1 MLEFKNITKTY
12 PLEHG
17 RRKVIFEN
25 ISFVFPEGKN
35 IALLGSNGAGKSTT
49 LRLIAGSDYPDSG
62 KIIRKGKLSWPLGF
76 SGGFHQNLTGEENL
90 RFVCR
95 IYGADL
101 REVKAY
107 VEEFAELGEYL
118 YQPIKT
124 YSSGM
129 RARLAFGLSLAIR
142 FDVYL
147 IDELTAVGDSH
158 FKKKSIDAFKELR
171 KTSNIIMTSHNM
183 GTLREYCDI
192 ALLLKDG
199 RMHIFENLDDG
210 IAAYEEN
217 GDFTGRPA
225 RNKVSVE
232 ASKESSE
239 LIKTLQFHYIKEKSI
254 LFHKAKQP
262 VLVVDT
268 KRNRTG
274 GPSGINGQRYP
285 FNYANKIDIDAFLE
299 SQKGEVA
306 ASGNFDLAR
315 DKSWVCAGIF
325 PEGIQFTV
333 NSIRNWWHD
342 KEVNRYSDAKEVY
355 LIYLNAGRDE
365 LKDGVINKWNAE
377 LQKLADELKVIFHVS
392 LVPPRV
398 KRWDEVRNKIFNFN
412 IQGDQDAP
420 FINKA
425 VVVGLMGNVKSGRQL
440 KVKVRA
446 DDGEYYKYIE
456 ETAEVNLQVEE
467 FYGKW
472 NYRLYPNR

>member
-17 RRKVIFEN
+17 KRKVIFKN

-35 IALLGSNGAGKSTT
+35 IALLGANGAGKSTT
-49 LRLIAGSDYPDSG
+49 LRLIAGSDFPDSG
-62 KIIRKGKLSWPLGF
+62 QIIRKGRLSWPLGF
-76 SGGFHQNLTGEENL
+76 SGGFHQSLTGEENL

-101 REVKAY
+101 NAVKAY
-107 VEEFAELGEYL
+107 VEEFADLGEYL

-142 FDVYL
+142 FDIYL
-147 IDELTAVGDSH
+147 IDELNAVGDAH
-158 FKKKSIDAFKELR
+158 FKKKSVDAFKELK

-199 RMHIFENLDDG
+199 HMHIFENLEDG

-217 GDFTGRPA
+217 GDFTAKPAKTRP
-225 RNKVSVE
+225 SIE
-232 ASKESSE
+232 ASKETSE
-239 LIKTLQFHYIKEKSI
+239 LIKTLQFHYIKEKST
-254 LFHKAKQP
+254 LFHKARQP
-262 VLVVDT
+262 VLLVDT

-274 GPSGINGQRYP
+274 TPAGINGQSYP
-285 FNYANKIDIDAFLE
+285 FNSANEIDIDAFLE
-299 SQKGEVA
+299 SQKGDLA
-306 ASGNFDLAR
+306 AAGSFDLTR
-315 DKSWVCAGIF
+315 DKGWVCGGIF

-333 NSIRNWWHD
+333 NSIRNWWYD
-342 KEVNRYSDAKEVY
+342 TEMNRFPDAKEVY
-355 LIYLNAGRDE
+355 IVYLNAGRDE
-365 LKDGVINKWNAE
+365 IKEMAFNKWNAE
-377 LQKLADELKVIFHVS
+377 LQRLADELKIIFHVS
-392 LVPPRV
+392 LAPLGPR
-398 KRWDEVRNKIFNFN
+398 RWEAVRNKIFNFN
-412 IQGDQDAP
+412 VQYEQESP

-425 VVVGLMGNVKSGRQL
+425 AVVSLVGTLKAGREL
-440 KVKVRA
+440 KIKVRA
-446 DDGEYYKYIE
+446 DTNEYHKYIE
-456 ETAEVNLQVEE
+456 ETAKINLQAEE